1 MSGHGGLLPDLR
13 VRHPRDPTFVSNVPQ
28 YPTQFRAIGASLAST
43 TTLHILLNYDSVVG
57 MAKWVAAF
65 GGLLVVLGILLYRIA
80 DEGETIHVE
89 IPEESASKVAE
100 LPAPKTVKIIER
112 APKVAPEKESPE
124 TTKFD
129 PTSDEFS
136 RELDVGIPD
145 GFKSKMATCKRDGV
159 DPNAKIT
166 ISYKL
171 HIEDDVVSASKV
183 TVKDSNLGN
192 TTLEQC
198 IVSAVQDARWVA
210 ADMPDFSEEQDIFVR
225 MRSLDKYLETN
236 EQVEAKEQK
245 KAEE

>member
-1 MSGHGGLLPDLR
+1 
-13 VRHPRDPTFVSNVPQ
+13 
-28 YPTQFRAIGASLAST
+28 
-43 TTLHILLNYDSVVG
+43 

-65 GGLLVVLGILLYRIA
+65 VGLVVVLGILLYRLG
-80 DEGETIHVE
+80 DDGEQIHVE
-89 IPEESASKVAE
+89 IPPESTSPKVVPE
-100 LPAPKTVKIIER
+100 PPPQNVKSIER
-112 APKVAPEKESPE
+112 APKVVPEKESPE

-136 RELDVGIPD
+136 HELDVGIPD
-145 GFKSKMATCKRDGV
+145 GFKAKMATCKRDAV

-166 ISYKL
+166 IGYKL

-198 IVSAVQDARWVA
+198 IVSAVQDGRWVA